1 MQLATTSPGVT
12 LADRLEH
19 GYVTI
24 EELCALKVC
33 GKTQIYED
41 IKSGA
46 LEVEKH
52 GRSSRI
58 RGPVA
63 KDYRPGQRRLST
75 SEARAA

>member
-1 MQLATTSPGVT
+1 MQLATTSQGVT

-24 EELCALKVC
+24 EEFCALKVC

-46 LEVEKH
+46 LKVEKH

-58 RGPVA
+58 VGPVA
-63 KDYRPGQRRLST
+63 KAFRPGQRRLPT
-75 SEARAA
+75 PDANAA

>member
-24 EELCALKVC
+24 DELRALKVC

-41 IKSGA
+41 IKNGA

-63 KDYRPGQRRLST
+63 KAYTPGQRRVK
-75 SEARAA
+75 AA